1 VNRWAYFHVIRVF
14 SIGLLII
21 GVSLGCRLS
30 DTLFA
35 PPATPDVISQRDID
49 IVVLTEDSPGDLFE
63 IGEIVALRDREGFQ
77 IWTHQ
82 ANFWKSGEDWDPSS
96 LSVNVVFDGNRPV
109 EPFVFWANGSLQNVY
124 DSTGERLGSYLASP
138 MTINVSVAGFD
149 IGDHMMTVSIETPNG
164 EIFSQSWDFV
174 IRQRETPRRTTPIE
188 LFPTAEHLA
197 QFPHPTP
204 EYIMRVSNEATGLDR
219 FSPIG
224 SGEGLCLALTD
235 APFVSASTAENP
247 FRPSAWDAITL
258 SFDNVALDGD
268 RVGIQANDTVG
279 HRFVCGDTDAL
290 ASGTHMATI
299 TIEVDAIEYVYSW
312 AFVVP

>member
-1 VNRWAYFHVIRVF
+1 MAQIKDFYSLKQLGLKKDYLALETGDGYVE
-14 SIGLLII
+14 SIGESPIAGIHTGSDVRFIALLTFKK
-21 GVSLGCRLS
+21 
-30 DTLFA
+30 DTPRGFHYH
-35 PPATPDVISQRDID
+35 
-49 IVVLTEDSPGDLFE
+49 
-63 IGEIVALRDREGFQ
+63 LRK
-77 IWTHQ
+77 THQ

-124 DSTGERLGSYLASP
+124 DAAGERLGSYLWATMNIS
-138 MTINVSVAGFD
+138 VSVAGLD
-149 IGDHMMTVSIETPNG
+149 VGDHMMTVSIETPNG

>member
-1 VNRWAYFHVIRVF
+1 MN
-14 SIGLLII
+14 
-21 GVSLGCRLS
+21 
-30 DTLFA
+30 
-35 PPATPDVISQRDID
+35 QRDID
-49 IVVLTEDSPGDLFE
+49 IVVLTEESPGDLFE
-63 IGEIVALRDREGFQ
+63 IGDIFALRDREGFQ

-82 ANFWKSGEDWDPSS
+82 SNFWQAGENWGASS
-96 LSVNVVFDGNRPV
+96 LNVNVVFDGNRPV
-109 EPFVFWANGSLQNVY
+109 EPFVFWANGSVQNVY
-124 DSTGERLGSYLASP
+124 DAAGERLGSYLASP
-138 MTINVSVAGFD
+138 MTINVSVAKLD
-149 IGDHMMTVSIETPNG
+149 IGDHMMTVTVETPDG

-174 IRQRETPRRTTPIE
+174 IRQRETPRRTTPVEII
-188 LFPTAEHLA
+188 PTAEHLV

-204 EYIMRVSNEATGLDR
+204 DYIMRISNEATGLDR

-247 FRPSAWDAITL
+247 FRPSVWDALTL
-258 SFDNVALDGD
+258 SFDDVALEGD

-279 HRFVCGDTDAL
+279 QWLMCGDTDAL

-299 TIEVDAIEYVYSW
+299 SIEVDANEYVYSW